1 MIKKI
6 ATRLKID
13 IKPEL
18 VIVKTTEDAARYRHI
33 GGPTVHVNG
42 IDIEP
47 EARDIEQFSLA

>member
-6 ATRLKID
+6 LTRLKID
-13 IKPEL
+13 IIPES
-18 VIVKTTEDAARYRHI
+18 VIVKTTEDAVKYRHI
-33 GGPTVHVNG
+33 GGPTVLVNG